1 MHSQLSYTAT
11 KLEIADRQRRAEYGL
26 ACARPRKATKPPRR
40 NALVRLVILRRTPST
55 AAPAGTD
62 AA

>member
-11 KLEIADRQRRAEYGL
+11 KLEIADRQRRAEHGL
-26 ACARPRKATKPPRR
+26 ACAQHPKFPKPPRR
-40 NALVRLVILRRTPST
+40 NALVRLVILRRTPS
-55 AAPAGTD
+55 ALARAGTD

>member
-11 KLEIADRQRRAEYGL
+11 KLEIADRQRRAEHGL
-26 ACARPRKATKPPRR
+26 ACARPPKSARPPRR
-40 NALVRLVILRRTPST
+40 TALVRLVILRRTPSA